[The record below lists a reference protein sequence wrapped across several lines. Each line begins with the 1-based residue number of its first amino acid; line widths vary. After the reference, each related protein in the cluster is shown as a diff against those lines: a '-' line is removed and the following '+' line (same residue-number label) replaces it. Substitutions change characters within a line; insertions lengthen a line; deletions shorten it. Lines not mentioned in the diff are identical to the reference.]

1 MIVSGVEPTEHTI
14 KEVSEAKREL
24 LWDTVE
30 RAAANLTTSQ
40 RDKLY
45 EALLCYEDV
54 FAVDNSDLGCTNR
67 LKHHINT
74 GDAAPVRQP
83 PRRISPHRQEE
94 VTALLAD
101 MENRGI
107 IQPSKSPWASPVVLV
122 RKKDNTLRFCV
133 DYRKVNELTKKD
145 AYPLPRVDDTLETLS
160 GSKWF
165 STLDLLSGYWQV
177 EVEECD
183 RDKTAFVMKEGLYE
197 FKVMPFGLSNALA
210 TFQRLMDLTLAG
222 LQWSHCLVYLDD
234 IIVMGHSFEE
244 HLGNLNLVLE
254 RLRDAN
260 LKVKPVKCALFQEQ
274 VCYLGHIISSKGIA
288 TDPSKTS
295 KITKWPIPTTVQ
307 QVQQLLGLASYY
319 RKFIKDFATIAKP
332 LHRLTEQGRPFR
344 WTEDCASAFAELKL
358 RLTSAPILTYPDFQL
373 PFILDT
379 DASNTGVGAVLSQ
392 V

>member
-1 MIVSGVEPTEHTI
+1 MARTPTLLLEGRSLPRQPSVLVAAAVVKASGDQQIPIRMVNWVPDPITVYQGTRLATLEEIDSEMIVSGVEPTEHTI

-133 DYRKVNELTKKD
+133 DYRKVNELTKKRCI
-145 AYPLPRVDDTLETLS
+145 P
-160 GSKWF
+160 
-165 STLDLLSGYWQV
+165 
-177 EVEECD
+177 
-183 RDKTAFVMKEGLYE
+183 
-197 FKVMPFGLSNALA
+197 
-210 TFQRLMDLTLAG
+210 
-222 LQWSHCLVYLDD
+222 
-234 IIVMGHSFEE
+234 
-244 HLGNLNLVLE
+244 
-254 RLRDAN
+254 
-260 LKVKPVKCALFQEQ
+260 
-274 VCYLGHIISSKGIA
+274 
-288 TDPSKTS
+288 
-295 KITKWPIPTTVQ
+295 ITK
-307 QVQQLLGLASYY
+307 G
-319 RKFIKDFATIAKP
+319 
-332 LHRLTEQGRPFR
+332 G
-344 WTEDCASAFAELKL
+344 
-358 RLTSAPILTYPDFQL
+358 
-373 PFILDT
+373 
-379 DASNTGVGAVLSQ
+379 
-392 V
+392 

>member
-1 MIVSGVEPTEHTI
+1 MIVSGVQPTEHTI

-30 RAAANLTTSQ
+30 RTAANLTTLQ

-74 GDAAPVRQP
+74 GDAAPVRQL

-94 VTALLAD
+94 VTALLTD
-101 MENRGI
+101 MENQGI

-122 RKKDNTLRFCV
+122 RKKDNTLCFCV

-177 EVEECD
+177 KAESVTGT
-183 RDKTAFVMKEGLYE
+183 KQH
-197 FKVMPFGLSNALA
+197 LS
-210 TFQRLMDLTLAG
+210 R
-222 LQWSHCLVYLDD
+222 
-234 IIVMGHSFEE
+234 
-244 HLGNLNLVLE
+244 
-254 RLRDAN
+254 
-260 LKVKPVKCALFQEQ
+260 
-274 VCYLGHIISSKGIA
+274 
-288 TDPSKTS
+288 
-295 KITKWPIPTTVQ
+295 
-307 QVQQLLGLASYY
+307 
-319 RKFIKDFATIAKP
+319 RKDSMNST
-332 LHRLTEQGRPFR
+332 
-344 WTEDCASAFAELKL
+344 
-358 RLTSAPILTYPDFQL
+358 
-373 PFILDT
+373 
-379 DASNTGVGAVLSQ
+379 
-392 V
+392 